1 MRYVGTVSRGIRT
14 GVIKNGDNLE
24 DIVVNSVLRASLSLQ

>member
-1 MRYVGTVSRGIRT
+1 MRCVGTVSRGIRT

-24 DIVVNSVLRASLSLQ
+24 ILLLILFLELA